1 MKKILSYMLCS
12 MLLLLGMTACVD
24 DEVVKNSSGNGS
36 DEVTLRFTAAV
47 PGLETVSTRSVDP
60 DGEPITM
67 MWLFM
72 FDGNGR
78 YLGHVKADNLT
89 STPGSTEA
97 GTNYTGTFTAT
108 VTSSARRL
116 HFVANYNSADI
127 NDSEHYG
134 QTEREMMTQ
143 FTSSSGR
150 LVYWGHERFAT
161 EDELKAFAE
170 GTSGRIVALYR
181 NQAVITYDQESAA
194 IVDDGMEVEGI
205 AVCNAYAKGT
215 VTPYNTEVVQGGDP
229 FDFKLDGSADYVTLC
244 TGDDLFKSTNPD
256 RTALENEWGL
266 NYVFEHNNPADD
278 QLFVI
283 FKLKA
288 NGVSRY
294 YKLFVQDEDSNPYLI
309 IRNHRYVF
317 RFKGVP
323 AASLGYAT
331 YEEAVA
337 PGAIAANNV
346 WVTIDDEP

>member
-150 LVYWGHERFAT
+150 LV
-161 EDELKAFAE
+161 LL
-170 GTSGRIVALYR
+170 GT
-181 NQAVITYDQESAA
+181 
-194 IVDDGMEVEGI
+194 
-205 AVCNAYAKGT
+205 
-215 VTPYNTEVVQGGDP
+215 
-229 FDFKLDGSADYVTLC
+229 
-244 TGDDLFKSTNPD
+244 
-256 RTALENEWGL
+256 
-266 NYVFEHNNPADD
+266 
-278 QLFVI
+278 
-283 FKLKA
+283 
-288 NGVSRY
+288 
-294 YKLFVQDEDSNPYLI
+294 
-309 IRNHRYVF
+309 
-317 RFKGVP
+317 
-323 AASLGYAT
+323 
-331 YEEAVA
+331 
-337 PGAIAANNV
+337 
-346 WVTIDDEP
+346 